1 MALNNAQLTTLKA
14 DIIADPVLDA
24 ELQTSDGAFAIA
36 LAYNL
41 LASPDYFVWRT
52 DITQNDVNEAVDWDE
67 VVGLTTNE
75 MLAFQLLKNQATL
88 NASLVNIR
96 QAFTSIF
103 PTNQQPN
110 TNAGLVAVAKRKA
123 NRIEKL
129 LAIGTGS
136 NPSPSVMGFEGT
148 IGFRDVIAARKLP

>member
-14 DIIADPVLDA
+14 DILTDPVLDV
-24 ELQTSDGAFAIA
+24 EPQNSDGAFAIA
-36 LAYNL
+36 LVYNL

-52 DITQNDVNEAVDWDE
+52 NITQNEINEAVDWDE
-67 VVGLTTNE
+67 IVGLTTNE
-75 MLAFQLLKNQATL
+75 MLSFQLLKNQETL
-88 NASLVNIR
+88 NASLANIR

-123 NRIEKL
+123 TRVEK
-129 LAIGTGS
+129 IVCCWHRGQS
-136 NPSPSVMGFEGT
+136 
-148 IGFRDVIAARKLP
+148 